1 MFRELLC
8 FVVLL
13 GYLALLL
20 RIVLGIFPLR
30 QGSVWGRVHTLSY
43 QATDPLVLKLREALP
58 PQPPGLPFPIAELV
72 ALLVLIVATAII
84 CP

>member
-30 QGSVWGRVHTLSY
+30 QGSAWARVHTLSF
-43 QATDPLVLKLREALP
+43 QATDPLVVKLRDVLP

-72 ALLVLIVATAII
+72 ALLVLIVATAVI
-84 CP
+84 C